1 MSSTFAYP
9 SLAKILSMLMEMNAL
24 IAQRIAW
31 NAKTRPV
38 SAYSVIQTTSSSAV
52 DAAALQVLRITAGSV
67 MRLLRTVTSEV
78 FGTVKLVTHAT
89 MTAQHVIQHS
99 SAPSA
104 WKVDLNWSMVC
115 ADALP
120 VTSIMEILVS

>member
-1 MSSTFAYP
+1 
-9 SLAKILSMLMEMNAL
+9 
-24 IAQRIAW
+24 
-31 NAKTRPV
+31 
-38 SAYSVIQTTSSSAV
+38 
-52 DAAALQVLRITAGSV
+52 

-78 FGTVKLVTHAT
+78 FGMVKLVTNAT

-104 WKVDLNWSMVC
+104 WKVDLNWSMVF

-120 VTSIMEILVS
+120 GTSIMEILVS